1 MQRPQAKNKIALS
14 TVPTIERIRP
24 IVARTCFSP
33 AALASFLA
41 PEDLMIPMIP
51 TTIAANVATMI
62 TIPADKEPLLV
73 DVSIAFVIVEPI
85 FGITSEAI
93 PKINAVICLFFVV
106 SIEPSLF
113 LRIKCVHC

>member
-1 MQRPQAKNKIALS
+1 MQRPHAKNKIALS
-14 TVPTIERIRP
+14 TVPTIERTRP

-33 AALASFLA
+33 ASLASFLA
-41 PEDLMIPMIP
+41 PADLMIPMIP

-62 TIPADKEPLLV
+62 TIPAAIEPLLV
-73 DVSIAFVIVEPI
+73 DVSIAFVIEEPM

-106 SIEPSLF
+106 F
-113 LRIKCVHC
+113 IKTLLVFYA